1 MERSHFEIKR
11 YDGCAPKFGA
21 QLFLR
26 KGIVVAVPE
35 MISLEDARALVLAH
49 VEALDVE
56 EIGVLDIIGRV
67 AAEDL
72 ASDIDIAP
80 FAHAAMDGFA
90 MRASQLVGASPDSPV
105 ELDVIAEVPAGAW
118 YGGAI
123 EDGQCVRIMTGAPLP
138 EDADTVVKYEVVDV
152 VSGDGRE
159 GSRVAFTKPAT
170 VGDNIRAAGEEAKA
184 GEVIVH
190 IGEVVHSAGV
200 GFLTSCGITRCKT
213 YRRPRVAIIA
223 TGSELVEP
231 TEVPAQGKI
240 RNSNSYALAACAID
254 SGAMPAILP
263 ISSDDFEGL
272 RAAVVSAAAEYDFVV
287 TSGGAANGDYDF
299 IKKVVDDAGELLMT
313 TVNMRPGKAQT
324 FGIVNGT
331 PVFGLPGNP
340 AAAYLGFE
348 MIVRPALR
356 KMQGYSHF
364 ERPHVKARLVGAQKK
379 KDPRR
384 IFNRATLS
392 KDEAGYLV
400 TPAKNQSSGLFGPI
414 QKANCFVV
422 LPEGDPCVYEKGS
435 LMDCVMLDIP
445 EEVLL

>member
-1 MERSHFEIKR
+1 MTK
-11 YDGCAPKFGA
+11 GA
-21 QLFLR
+21 E
-26 KGIVVAVPE
+26 VAVPE
-35 MISLEDARALVLAH
+35 MISLEDARALVLSR
-49 VEALDVE
+49 VEPLDVE
-56 EIGVLDIIGRV
+56 EVGVLDVIGRV

-90 MRASQLVGASPDSPV
+90 MRAAQLADVGDGAAV
-105 ELDVIAEVPAGAW
+105 ELDVIAEVPAGSF
-118 YGGAI
+118 YGGPI
-123 EDGQCVRIMTGAPLP
+123 EEGQCVRIMTGAPLP
-138 EDADTVVKYEVVDV
+138 EAADAVVKYEDVSV

-159 GSRVAFTKPAT
+159 GSRVAFSKPAKA
-170 VGDNIRAAGEEAKA
+170 GDNIRQAGEEARA

-190 IGEVVHSAGV
+190 VGEVIHSAGV
-200 GFLTSCGITRCKT
+200 GFLTGCGVTRCKT
-213 YRRPRVAIIA
+213 YRRPKVAIIA
-223 TGSELVEP
+223 TGSELVDP
-231 TEVPAQGKI
+231 TEVPTQGKI

-254 SGAMPAILP
+254 AGAVPTVLP
-263 ISSDDFEGL
+263 IAADDFDDL
-272 RAAVVSAAAEYDFVV
+272 RDAVIAATADYDFVV

-299 IKKVVDDAGELLMT
+299 IKQVVDASGELLMA

-324 FGIVNGT
+324 FGMVNGT

-364 ERPHVKARLVGAQKK
+364 ERAHVKARLVGDTKK
-379 KDPRR
+379 KDMRR

-392 KDEAGYLV
+392 KAADGAYEV

-414 QKANCFVV
+414 QRSNCFVV
-422 LPEGDPCVYEKGS
+422 LPEGKGEYHTGD
-435 LMDCVMLDIP
+435 LMDCVLLDIP

>member
-1 MERSHFEIKR
+1 
-11 YDGCAPKFGA
+11 
-21 QLFLR
+21 
-26 KGIVVAVPE
+26 
-35 MISLEDARALVLAH
+35 MISLEDARALVLSR

-56 EIGVLDIIGRV
+56 EVGVLDVIGRV

-80 FAHAAMDGFA
+80 FAHSAMDGFA
-90 MRASQLVGASPDSPV
+90 VRAAQLADASSEHPV
-105 ELDVIAEVPAGAW
+105 ELDVVAEVPAGAW
-118 YGGAI
+118 FDGEIA
-123 EDGQCVRIMTGAPLP
+123 EGQCVRIMTGAPLP
-138 EDADTVVKYEVVDV
+138 ASADSVVKYEIVDV

-159 GSRVAFTKPAT
+159 GSRVAFVASAS
-170 VGDNIRAAGEEAKA
+170 VGDNIRSAGEEAKA

-190 IGEVVHSAGV
+190 VGEVVHSAGV
-200 GFLTSCGITRCKT
+200 GFLAGCGVTRCKT
-213 YRRPRVAIIA
+213 YRRPKVAIIA
-223 TGSELVEP
+223 TGSELVDP
-231 TEVPAQGKI
+231 TEVPTKGKI

-254 SGAMPAILP
+254 AGAIPTVLP
-263 ISSDDFEGL
+263 IAADDFEGL
-272 RAAVVSAAAEYDFVV
+272 KAEVLAATADYDFVI

-299 IKKVVDDAGELLMT
+299 IKKVVDAAGELLMT

-348 MIVRPALR
+348 MIIRPALR

-364 ERPHVKARLVGAQKK
+364 ERPHVRARLTSATKK

-384 IFNRATLS
+384 IFNRATLA
-392 KDEAGYLV
+392 KGADGAYEV
-400 TPAKNQSSGLFGPI
+400 TLAKNQSSGLFGPI
-414 QKANCFVV
+414 QRSNCFLI
-422 LPEGDPCVYEKGS
+422 LPEGAGAYEAGDIMECV
-435 LMDCVMLDIP
+435 LLDIP

>member
-1 MERSHFEIKR
+1 M
-11 YDGCAPKFGA
+11 
-21 QLFLR
+21 
-26 KGIVVAVPE
+26 VAVPE
-35 MISLEDARALVLAH
+35 MISLEEARELVLSHA
-49 VEALDVE
+49 EALDVE
-56 EIGVLDIIGRV
+56 EVGILDLAGRV
-67 AAEDL
+67 AAENL

-90 MRASQLVGASPDSPV
+90 MRADQLASASPETPV
-105 ELDVIAEVPAGAW
+105 ELAVIAEVPAGAW

-123 EDGQCVRIMTGAPLP
+123 EEGQCVRIMTGAPLP
-138 EDADTVVKYEVVDV
+138 EAADAVVKYEVVDV

-159 GSRVAFTKPAT
+159 GSRVAFAKPASI
-170 VGDNIRAAGEEAKA
+170 GDNIRAAGEEAKA

-190 IGEVVHSAGV
+190 AGEVVHSAGV
-200 GFLTSCGITRCKT
+200 GFLAGCGVTRAKT
-213 YRRPRVAIIA
+213 YRRPKVAIIA

-231 TEVPAQGKI
+231 TEVPTQGKI

-254 SGAMPAILP
+254 AGALP
-263 ISSDDFEGL
+263 TVLSISPDDLEGL
-272 RAAVVSAAAEYDFVV
+272 KAVVLAATADYDFVV

-299 IKKVVDDAGELLMT
+299 IKKVVDDAGELLMA

-348 MIVRPALR
+348 MIIRPALR

-364 ERPHVKARLVGAQKK
+364 ERPCVQARLVVAQKK

-392 KDEAGYLV
+392 KDADGYLV

-414 QKANCFVV
+414 QKSNCFIV
-422 LPEGDPCVYEKGS
+422 LPEGETGEYAEGTLV
-435 LMDCVMLDIP
+435 DCVLLDIP